1 MSRKKTYWF
10 FQITGWTALGLN
22 ELLNYIPVTGW
33 EDLLLLEVIVNIIF
47 GILLT
52 HTYRYIA
59 LRWNWTELPVMQL
72 ALRLLPAILI
82 IASVL
87 TAINVQLDKQ
97 IIIFDDPQL
106 AILNAFANFCKYVL
120 VWTLIYHMF
129 HYFERRKEIEVE
141 KIRIESSAKETEAKV
156 LRAQLNPHFMFNALN
171 SIRALILE
179 DPDRAQKGITQLS
192 NILRS
197 SLLADRRRTVSLGEE
212 MRTVDD
218 YLALEKIRYED
229 RLEIRKNIYP
239 DALGVQVPPM
249 MLQTLVENAIKHGV
263 SKPVK
268 GGFVSIDA
276 HVRNRALHLCISNTG
291 VLETTESGGFGLENT
306 AHRLELLFGP
316 EASFRIYQGSEN
328 VVCAEVVIPTE
339 GEFAARAS
347 ASTHDSEPKPKPSPV
362 PVLGLHA
369 SLKPKR

>member
-1 MSRKKTYWF
+1 MSRQKTYWY
-10 FQITGWTALGLN
+10 FQLAGWTALTVN
-22 ELLNYIPVTGW
+22 EIINYLPVTGFTFYM
-33 EDLLLLEVIVNIIF
+33 LLEMAVNISL

-52 HTYRYIA
+52 HNYRRLAKHWGWI
-59 LRWNWTELPVMQL
+59 ELPFMQL
-72 ALRLLPAILI
+72 VPRLL
-82 IASVL
+82 
-87 TAINVQLDKQ
+87 
-97 IIIFDDPQL
+97 L
-106 AILNAFANFCKYVL
+106 AILVMAAVMTAVNVPLDAQIIVFEDQRLATINALASWSKYLL

-129 HYFERRKEIEVE
+129 HYFERRKEIEVD

-212 MRTVDD
+212 LRTVDD

-229 RLEIRKNIYP
+229 RLEVRKNIYP
-239 DALGVQVPPM
+239 ETLSLQVPPM

-268 GGFVSIDA
+268 GGFVSVEA
-276 HVRNRALHLCISNTG
+276 QVRQGALHLCISNTG

-306 AHRLELLFGP
+306 AHRLELLFGFG
-316 EASFRIYQGSEN
+316 ASFRIYQASEN
-328 VVCAEVVIPTE
+328 VVCAEVLIPVETAVE
-339 GEFAARAS
+339 AARA
-347 ASTHDSEPKPKPSPV
+347 A
-362 PVLGLHA
+362 
-369 SLKPKR
+369 